1 MEEVKGNP
9 KIQLLTDEIISMY
22 SEDNVLTDYRDINLK
37 VLNKVDPYPNG
48 PYDQDIFGSVFS
60 DRCNCG
66 NIRTPGVR
74 CPRCGSMLLDEVSSF
89 RRFARIE
96 SPVYYSSKYKLIKL
110 IEFLKNNF
118 SIKTDFKSPYFE
130 GLPWNDGKVLDICQW
145 SYNKDEDYLLISD
158 NITDFTKCS
167 YEGLVSIIQINFPE
181 LLEEYRS
188 YINQYILVIPMALRA
203 PVVKVIDGER
213 KLDNHQITTI
223 YQNLIYD
230 IFEYYA
236 KEFPSMKT
244 ESGKS
249 IFRGSLRKLIS
260 SSLDGLSQLMN
271 SSKQNLARTMQSNR
285 LPNSGRCT
293 IVPDPT
299 LTADEVTIPRHLMY
313 ETCREEFI
321 KYIADKKNISL
332 KEAEVIYKTQSDLDE
347 VQKMF
352 DDYVYGESGKP
363 ETAKHVIINR
373 APSLYEMSMFTCRVK
388 MTHDY
393 VMKIPQS
400 LCKPTNGDF
409 DGDTFSYYSIP
420 KEMNNMMIEALGAK
434 NRFLYKKNHQPL
446 FTPTHEFM
454 QGLIQATKV
463 DIPDKREVFDSLED
477 VIKYKKN
484 TKGFRYQ
491 TMFILNGRETT
502 LAREIL
508 SEYFDKDINAYLGD
522 FKTTLNSKNIILLY
536 EQLRDK
542 EDRLERIQKIQQF
555 AAKIAT
561 LSGATAPRL
570 SELYIDIDQTYLDR
584 IKAIENND
592 SLDQKAKEIA
602 IRDIYQE
609 FQKVEL
615 DKIPEGVKL
624 AITESSRAKL
634 NQLRDMAVQQLNVG
648 PDHKFSIAETTL
660 VQGLS
665 PIDYERHAIENRA
678 TQDIKQLS
686 VPRLVG

>member
-230 IFEYYA
+230 IFEYYS

-313 ETCREEFI
+313 ETCRDEFI
-321 KYIADKKNISL
+321 KYIADEKGISS
-332 KEAEVIYKTQSDLDE
+332 KEAEVIYRTQSDLDE

-352 DDYVYGESGKP
+352 DKYIEGDPKDPNSGKY
-363 ETAKHVIINR
+363 VIINR
-373 APSLYEMSMFTCRVK
+373 APSLFELSMFTCKVK
-388 MTHDY
+388 LTNDY
-393 VMKIPQS
+393 VMKIPQT
-400 LCKPTNGDF
+400 LCKPLNADY
-409 DGDTFSYYSIP
+409 DGDTMAFYCIP
-420 KEMNNMMIEALGAK
+420 KEMNQVMTDALSAR
-434 NRFLYKKNHQPL
+434 NRFLFKKNHAPL

-454 QGLIQATKV
+454 HGLIIATKV
-463 DIPDKREVFDSLED
+463 IIPSKRESFDSIED
-477 VIKYKKN
+477 VIKYKKEH
-484 TKGFRYQ
+484 KDFKYQ
-491 TMFILNGRETT
+491 TMIILNGKETT
-502 LAREIL
+502 LGREIL
-508 SEYFDKDINAYLGD
+508 SEYFDKDVNAYLKD
-522 FKTTLNSKNIILLY
+522 WKTTLNSKNVTFLY

-542 EDRLERIQKIQQF
+542 PDRLERIQKIQEF
-555 AAKIAT
+555 AAKLST
-561 LSGATAPRL
+561 LSGATAPKL
-570 SELYIDIDQTYLDR
+570 SELYIDIDKSYLDR
-584 IKAIENND
+584 IKAIESD
-592 SLDQKAKEIA
+592 TSMDQKAKELA
-602 IRDIYQE
+602 VRDIYLE

-615 DKIPEGVKL
+615 QKVPEEVKMS
-624 AITESSRAKL
+624 ITESSRAKL

-648 PDHKFSIAETTL
+648 PDKKFSVAETTL
-660 VQGLS
+660 TQGLS
-665 PIDYERHAIENRA
+665 PIDYEWHAIENRA